1 MIEYVILVAGFSFGT
16 LTLLASE
23 HAKKNNAQHLT
34 KLGLYVHLASTA
46 SMYALTA
53 WGVLALEWWSPFLVF
68 VILYQLLRF
77 VVTSSNW
84 KKYFYA
90 IPMLGGLT
98 TTITCGAWAYFAF
111 KSFNN

>member
-1 MIEYVILVAGFSFGT
+1 LIGYLILVAGFSFGT
-16 LTLLASE
+16 LALLASE
-23 HAKKNNAQHLT
+23 HAKKNNVQHLT

-53 WGVLALEWWSPFLVF
+53 WGVLTLEWWSPFLVF
-68 VILYQLLRF
+68 VILYQLLRI

-84 KKYFYA
+84 KKYFDA

-98 TTITCGAWAYFAF
+98 ATITCGAWANYAF
-111 KSFNN
+111 TH